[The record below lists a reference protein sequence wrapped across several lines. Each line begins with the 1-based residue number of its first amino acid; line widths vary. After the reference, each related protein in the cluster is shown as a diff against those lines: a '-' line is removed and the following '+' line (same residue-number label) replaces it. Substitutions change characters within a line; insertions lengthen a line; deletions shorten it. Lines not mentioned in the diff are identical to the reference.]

1 MEEIKETVEWIEPL
15 ALPEY
20 EDDNLGH
27 KYMTLWS
34 LDSRENASFEKLTPC
49 GSLLKGRV
57 DFYWNFKRKDIK
69 PYRFYL
75 LARGDNGRQAALF
88 NHLWKQDYDPL
99 SLLNYIN
106 MGKPIK
112 INQDGDHYFTEFD
125 ASTKQDSHRDDVW
138 TDTGI
143 VEIGMFYVD
152 NDWETVKIK
161 PQGDVAFHIT
171 VDEDDFRDIEVCA
184 VSKKEACVYRYR
196 RDLPLLRPT
205 DFKQTA
211 PIGNNRVEFN
221 LSSDR
226 DFVVQL
232 VGNPEAKITE
242 LYWRHVN

>member
-152 NDWETVKIK
+152 NDWETVKVSSS
-161 PQGDVAFHIT
+161 GDTSFHIT
-171 VDEDDFRDIEVCA
+171 IDEDDFRDIEVCVA
-184 VSKKEACVYRYR
+184 TKAKDSAVYRFR
-196 RDLPLLRPT
+196 RDIPLLRPV
-205 DFKQTA
+205 DFRQTCM
-211 PIGNNRVEFN
+211 IGNNRLHMKLQN
-221 LSSDR
+221 DT
-226 DFVVQL
+226 DFVVDL
-232 VGNPEAKITE
+232 TSDTDKITE
-242 LYWRHVN
+242 FFWRHVN